1 MHQLQGLETVT
12 GAMVNEDNERGRR
25 RFLGGIIAAVQALIA
40 GSVGVL
46 FGGAAISPAL
56 ATREERWLPAS
67 PIDDL
72 PIGTPTPVV
81 VGVSRRDG
89 YTQVVEQRTI
99 FLVRTDATTV
109 TALDS
114 TCTHLGCRVSWD
126 AENGDLRCPCH
137 GGVYDKTG
145 AVKAGPPPAPLATLA
160 TRLNDAQ
167 VLVRL

>member
-1 MHQLQGLETVT
+1 M
-12 GAMVNEDNERGRR
+12 NDDNERERR
-25 RFLGGIIAAVQALIA
+25 RFLGGMIAAIQAVIA
-40 GSVGVL
+40 GSVGMIL
-46 FGGAAISPAL
+46 GGAAISPAL
-56 ATREERWLPAS
+56 ARREETWLPAA
-67 PIDDL
+67 PLDNL

-81 VGVSRRDG
+81 VGVARRDG

-99 FLVRTDATTV
+99 FLVRTDSSTV

-126 AENGDLRCPCH
+126 AERRELLCPCH
-137 GGVYDKTG
+137 GGVYDEKG

-160 TRLNDAQ
+160 TRLDDTQ